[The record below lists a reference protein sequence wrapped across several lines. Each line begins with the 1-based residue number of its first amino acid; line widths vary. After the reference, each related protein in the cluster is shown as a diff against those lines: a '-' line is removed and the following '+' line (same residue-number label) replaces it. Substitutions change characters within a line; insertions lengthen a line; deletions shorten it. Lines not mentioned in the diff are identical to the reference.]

1 MKRYN
6 ISKNEILKKINHN
19 LGIPNVFSENIVNSI
34 LEIIIDG
41 LNEKKEVKISG
52 FGTFR
57 ILNKNSRIGRNPKTG
72 KEHLIKTRKSVS
84 FYPSKKIKIKIN
96 E

>member
-6 ISKNEILKKINHN
+6 ISKNEILKNINHN

-57 ILNKNSRIGRNPKTG
+57 ILNKNSRMGRNPKTG
-72 KEHLIKTRKSVS
+72 EKHLIKTRKSVA
-84 FYPSKKIKIKIN
+84 FYPSKK
-96 E
+96 